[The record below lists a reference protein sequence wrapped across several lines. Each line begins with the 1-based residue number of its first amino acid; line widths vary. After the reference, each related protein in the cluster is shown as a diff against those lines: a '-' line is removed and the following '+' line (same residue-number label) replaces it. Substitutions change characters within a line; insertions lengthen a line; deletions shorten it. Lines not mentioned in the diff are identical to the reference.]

1 MFSIYH
7 MDLYRLSG
15 SSEKEFSPLN
25 LPYVFSSCVS
35 LIEWPVRLPT
45 TLLPSHDRRMDVTI
59 TIKGTD
65 SRGGGGDYHEAVK
78 RIVCIESHDALWS
91 SRIEQL
97 IEEGHLD
104 DLLVE

>member
-1 MFSIYH
+1 

-35 LIEWPVRLPT
+35 LIEWPVRLPA
-45 TLLPSHDRRMDVTI
+45 TLLPPHDRRMDVTI
-59 TIKGTD
+59 TITGTD
-65 SRGGGGDYHEAVK
+65 SRGGGGDYHEAVT